1 MGKAA
6 NTATI
11 IDPQLQTYRSALAQL
26 LQRMQ
31 TLATSINNPDL
42 AQTTNSL
49 RRSID
54 EPFLFVVVGEVKAG
68 KSSFVNALL
77 DAEICAT
84 DIAPCTD
91 SIQQI
96 VYAEQETVEQIEPH
110 LRKIGRPVDILQDI
124 SIVDTPGTNSLVA
137 GHQMITERYIPNS
150 DLTFFILFAKNPY
163 QKSAWDFLDY
173 VSAKWRKKV
182 VFILQQADL
191 LKPSNLET
199 NIQQVKDYAAQKQIT
214 SPIVFAT
221 SAELEFEGNY
231 ESSGFEPVRQYIR
244 AMVSTGESY
253 KIKLHSVSTTTQKLI
268 EALTDDVNALQKQ
281 LQEDKATAS
290 RIQQQIEAGRARSQV
305 EINTL
310 VSRLSDRYETI
321 SSRIKLEFRDSLS
334 VMTVM
339 RRSFVGLFNKEAS
352 LQAWINEFKDR
363 CQTDL
368 KTSLEELSNE
378 GAQHFVDGIRQL
390 LEGLTDDLNTIQ
402 SHTFESSA
410 ISIKILERRQEV
422 IESVKSKVGTLLTD
436 EGLARTLGSEAESM
450 AAEIVGGAFVAV
462 AGTILNI
469 IEFAVAEAI
478 MNAIGIAFAGI
489 GVIVLAIGIA
499 WQRKRIIT
507 KFERALDSEK
517 DRFKNDIT
525 DRLNQKLSLIYEEV
539 ERIFVQF
546 YDYVERETDEVA
558 PVIEQYT
565 QIQTE
570 GSDLLNEIAIL
581 KAVEANKKRA

>member
-1 MGKAA
+1 MGNAA
-6 NTATI
+6 DTSTTTAI

-31 TLATSINNPDL
+31 DLASDINNPGL
-42 AQTTNSL
+42 SQTTDGL

-77 DAEICAT
+77 GAEVCAT

-96 VYAEQETVEQIEPH
+96 VYADQETVQQMEPH
-110 LRKIGRPVDILQDI
+110 LRKIGRPIDILQEI

-137 GHQMITERYIPNS
+137 GHQVITERYIPNS
-150 DLTFFILFAKNPY
+150 DLTFFVLFAKNPY

-173 VSAKWRKKV
+173 VSVEWRKKV

-191 LKPSNLET
+191 LRPENLKT
-199 NIQQVKDYAAQKQIT
+199 NVQQVRDYAAQKQIV
-214 SPIVFAT
+214 SPMVFAT
-221 SAELEFEGNY
+221 SAELEFEGAHID
-231 ESSGFEPVRQYIR
+231 SGFTPVRQYIR
-244 AMVSTGESY
+244 DMVSTGESY
-253 KIKLHSVSTTTQKLI
+253 KIKLRSVGTTTQKLI
-268 EALTDDVNALQKQ
+268 EALTDDIHTLKVQ
-281 LQEDKATAS
+281 LQQDRATAA
-290 RIQQQIEAGRARSQV
+290 RIQQQIEVGRGRSQI

-310 VSRLSDRYETI
+310 VSRLSDRYDTI
-321 SSRIKLEFRDSLS
+321 ASRIKLEFRDSLS
-334 VMTVM
+334 VVTVM
-339 RRSFVGLFNKEAS
+339 RRSFVGIFNKEVS
-352 LQAWINEFKDR
+352 LQTWINQFKDR
-363 CQTDL
+363 CQTEF

-390 LEGLTDDLNTIQ
+390 LDGLTVNLNSIQ
-402 SHTFESSA
+402 THELQSSA

-422 IESVKSKVGTLLTD
+422 IESVKAKVNNLLTD
-436 EGLARTLGSEAESM
+436 DGLARTLGSEAENM

-462 AGTILNI
+462 AGTILHI
-469 IEFAVAEAI
+469 VEFAVAEAI

-489 GVIVLAIGIA
+489 GVIFLAIGIA
-499 WQRKRIIT
+499 WQRQRIIT
-507 KFERALDSEK
+507 KFERALDGEK
-517 DRFKNDIT
+517 DRFKADVA

-546 YDYVERETDEVA
+546 YDYVERETAEVA
-558 PVIEQYT
+558 PVLEQYDS
-565 QIQTE
+565 IQTE
-570 GSDLLNEIAIL
+570 AKNLFNDMATKDLL
-581 KAVEANKKRA
+581 R

>member
-6 NTATI
+6 ETTAI
-11 IDPQLQTYRSALAQL
+11 IDPQLQTYRSALAEL

-31 TLATSINNPDL
+31 VLANNINNPDL
-42 AQTTNSL
+42 AQTTDGL

-91 SIQQI
+91 AIQQI
-96 VYAEQETVEQIEPH
+96 VYAKQETVQQIEPH
-110 LRKIGRPVDILQDI
+110 LRKIGRPIDILQDI
-124 SIVDTPGTNSLVA
+124 SIVDTPGTNSLVS
-137 GHQMITERYIPNS
+137 GHQVITERYIPNS
-150 DLTFFILFAKNPY
+150 DLTFFVLFAKNPY

-173 VSAKWRKKV
+173 VSINWRKKV

-191 LKPSNLET
+191 LRPDNLET
-199 NIQQVKDYAAQKQIT
+199 NIQQVRDYAIQKQI
-214 SPIVFAT
+214 PNPMVFAT

-231 ESSGFEPVRQYIR
+231 DSSGFTPVRQYIR
-244 AMVSTGESY
+244 DMVATGESY
-253 KIKLHSVSTTTQKLI
+253 KIKLHSVSSTTQKLI
-268 EALTDDVNALQKQ
+268 EALTEDIQTLQKQ
-281 LQEDKATAS
+281 LQEDKATAD
-290 RIQQQIEAGRARSQV
+290 RIRQQIEGGRARSQI

-310 VSRLSDRYETI
+310 VSRLSDRYDTI
-321 SSRIKLEFRDSLS
+321 ASRIKLEFRDSLS

-339 RRSFVGLFNKEAS
+339 RRSFVGIFNKEAS

-363 CQTDL
+363 CQDEL
-368 KTSLEELSNE
+368 KTSLEEISNE

-390 LEGLTDDLNTIQ
+390 LEGLTMDLNAIQ
-402 SHTFESSA
+402 THQLNSSA

-422 IESVKSKVGTLLTD
+422 IESVKAKVNNLLTD
-436 EGLARTLGSEAESM
+436 EGLTRTLGSEAESM

-469 IEFAVAEAI
+469 VEFAVAEAI

-489 GVIVLAIGIA
+489 GIIVLAIGIA

-517 DRFKNDIT
+517 NRFKSDVT

-539 ERIFVQF
+539 ERIFIQF
-546 YDYVERETDEVA
+546 YDYVERETAEVA
-558 PVIEQYT
+558 PVIEQYDAIRTDAT
-565 QIQTE
+565 QLFNEMTTKQ
-570 GSDLLNEIAIL
+570 LL
-581 KAVEANKKRA
+581 K

>member
-1 MGKAA
+1 MSKAA
-6 NTATI
+6 GPSTTTTI
-11 IDPQLQTYRSALAQL
+11 IDPQLQTYRTALAQL

-31 TLATSINNPDL
+31 DLAKDINNPDL
-42 AQTTNSL
+42 AETTDSL

-77 DAEICAT
+77 DAEVCAT

-96 VYAEQETVEQIEPH
+96 VYAEQETVQQIEPH
-110 LRKIGRPVDILQDI
+110 LRKIGRPIDILQNI

-137 GHQMITERYIPNS
+137 GHQVITERYIPNS
-150 DLTFFILFAKNPY
+150 DLTFFVLFAKNPY

-173 VSAKWRKKV
+173 VSVNWRKKV

-191 LKPSNLET
+191 LRSENLAT
-199 NIQQVKDYAAQKQIT
+199 NIQQVRDYAAQKQIS
-214 SPIVFAT
+214 SPRVFAT
-221 SAELEFEGNY
+221 SAELEFEGDHEN
-231 ESSGFEPVRQYIR
+231 SGFAPVRQYIR
-244 AMVSTGESY
+244 DMVSTGESY
-253 KIKLHSVSTTTQKLI
+253 KVKLRSVSSTTQRLI
-268 EALTDDVNALQKQ
+268 EALTEDIQTLQKQ
-281 LQEDKATAS
+281 LHEDRATAD
-290 RIQQQIEAGRARSQV
+290 RIRQQIEGGRVRSQA
-305 EINTL
+305 EIDTL

-339 RRSFVGLFNKEAS
+339 RRSFVGIFNKEAS
-352 LQAWINEFKDR
+352 LQTWINSFKER
-363 CQTDL
+363 CQTEL

-390 LEGLTDDLNTIQ
+390 LEGLTIDLNSIQ
-402 SHTFESSA
+402 THQLNSNA

-422 IESVKSKVGTLLTD
+422 IESVKAKVNDLLTD
-436 EGLARTLGSEAESM
+436 DGLTRALGSEAESM

-462 AGTILNI
+462 AGTILNV

-489 GVIVLAIGIA
+489 GIIFLAIGIA

-507 KFERALDSEK
+507 KFEQALDSEK
-517 DRFKNDIT
+517 SRFKADVN

-546 YDYVERETDEVA
+546 YDYVERETEAVA
-558 PVIEQYT
+558 PVIDQYGT
-565 QIQTE
+565 IQTDAKE
-570 GSDLLNEIAIL
+570 LFNEMATQQLLQ
-581 KAVEANKKRA
+581 

>member
-6 NTATI
+6 ETPAI
-11 IDPQLQTYRSALAQL
+11 IDPQLKTYRTALAEL

-31 TLATSINNPDL
+31 TLADGINNPDL
-42 AQTTNSL
+42 AQTTDSL

-77 DAEICAT
+77 DAEVCAT

-96 VYAEQETVEQIEPH
+96 VYAEQETVQQIEPH
-110 LRKIGRPVDILQDI
+110 LRKIGRPIDILRDI

-137 GHQMITERYIPNS
+137 GHQVITERYIPNS
-150 DLTFFILFAKNPY
+150 DLTFFVLFAKNPY

-173 VSAKWRKKV
+173 VSANWRKKV

-191 LKPSNLET
+191 LRPDNLAK
-199 NIQQVKDYAAQKQIT
+199 NFQQVRDYAAQKQIS
-214 SPIVFAT
+214 SPMVFAT
-221 SAELEFEGNY
+221 SAELEFEGDQTN
-231 ESSGFEPVRQYIR
+231 SGFTPVRQYIR
-244 AMVSTGESY
+244 DMVSTGESY
-253 KIKLHSVSTTTQKLI
+253 KIKLRSVSSTTQKLI
-268 EALTDDVNALQKQ
+268 EALTDDINTLQKQ
-281 LQEDKATAS
+281 LQEDRATAE
-290 RIQQQIEAGRARSQV
+290 RIHRQIEGGRARSQT

-334 VMTVM
+334 VMTVV
-339 RRSFVGLFNKEAS
+339 RRSFVGIFNKDAS

-363 CQTDL
+363 CQEEL
-368 KTSLEELSNE
+368 KVSLEELSNE

-390 LEGLTDDLNTIQ
+390 LEGLTNDLNAIQ
-402 SHTFESSA
+402 THQLQSNA

-422 IESVKSKVGTLLTD
+422 IESVKAKVSTLLTD
-436 EGLARTLGSEAESM
+436 EGLTRTLGAEAESM

-462 AGTILNI
+462 AGTILNVV
-469 IEFAVAEAI
+469 EFAIAEAI

-489 GVIVLAIGIA
+489 GVIFLAIGIA

-507 KFERALDSEK
+507 KFENALDKEK
-517 DRFKNDIT
+517 TRFKSDVT

-546 YDYVERETDEVA
+546 YDYVERETAEVA
-558 PVIEQYT
+558 PIIDQYDA
-565 QIQTE
+565 IQTDAKDIFNE
-570 GSDLLNEIAIL
+570 MATKNLL
-581 KAVEANKKRA
+581 K

>member
-6 NTATI
+6 DTPATTAI
-11 IDPQLQTYRSALAQL
+11 IDPRLQTYRSALAQL
-26 LQRMQ
+26 LQQMQ
-31 TLATSINNPDL
+31 TLASSINNPDL
-42 AQTTNSL
+42 AQTTDSL

-77 DAEICAT
+77 EAEVCAT

-96 VYAEQETVEQIEPH
+96 VYADAETSQQMEPH
-110 LRKIGRPVDILQDI
+110 LRKIGRPIDILQEI
-124 SIVDTPGTNSLVA
+124 SIVDTPGTNSLVT
-137 GHQMITERYIPNS
+137 GHQVITERYIPNS
-150 DLTFFILFAKNPY
+150 DLTFFVLFAKNPY

-173 VSAKWRKKV
+173 VSIDWRKKV

-191 LKPSNLET
+191 LRPEHLET
-199 NIQQVKDYAAQKQIT
+199 NVQQVRDYAIQKKIAA
-214 SPIVFAT
+214 PMVFAT
-221 SAELEFEGNY
+221 SAELELEGDY
-231 ESSGFEPVRQYIR
+231 ETSGFAPVRQYIR
-244 AMVSTGESY
+244 DMVSTGESY
-253 KIKLHSVSTTTQKLI
+253 KIKLRSVSTTTHKLI
-268 EALTDDVNALQKQ
+268 EALTDDIHSLKAQ
-281 LQEDKATAS
+281 LQTDRATAE
-290 RIQQQIEAGRARSQV
+290 RIQQQIETGRVRSQT

-310 VSRLSDRYETI
+310 VSRLSDRYDTI
-321 SSRIKLEFRDSLS
+321 ASRIKLEFRDSLS
-334 VMTVM
+334 VVTVM
-339 RRSFVGLFNKEAS
+339 RRSFVGIFNKEAS
-352 LQAWINEFKDR
+352 LQTWINGFKDR
-363 CQTDL
+363 CQDEL

-390 LEGLTDDLNTIQ
+390 LEGLTVDLNAIQ
-402 SHTFESSA
+402 THKLPSSA

-422 IESVKSKVGTLLTD
+422 IESVKAKVNGLLTD

-469 IEFAVAEAI
+469 VEFAVAEAI

-507 KFERALDSEK
+507 KFEDALDGEK
-517 DRFKNDIT
+517 NRFKDDVT

-539 ERIFVQF
+539 DRIFVQF
-546 YDYVERETDEVA
+546 YDYVEHETADVV
-558 PVIEQYT
+558 PVLKQYDAIQAEATELFNAMAT
-565 QIQTE
+565 Q
-570 GSDLLNEIAIL
+570 DLL
-581 KAVEANKKRA
+581 K

>member
-1 MGKAA
+1 MA
-6 NTATI
+6 NTAQTARI
-11 IDPQLQTYRSALAQL
+11 IDPQLQAYRTELAQL

-31 TLATSINNPDL
+31 TLASGINNPDL
-42 AQTTNSL
+42 AQTTDSL
-49 RRSID
+49 RRSIN

-77 DAEICAT
+77 DAEVCAT

-96 VYAEQETVEQIEPH
+96 VYAEEETAQQIEPH
-110 LRKIGRPVDILQDI
+110 LRKIGRPIDILQEI

-137 GHQMITERYIPNS
+137 GHQVITERYIPNS
-150 DLTFFILFAKNPY
+150 DLTFFVLFAKNPY

-173 VSAKWRKKV
+173 VSVNWRKKV

-191 LKPSNLET
+191 LRPDGLKT
-199 NIQQVKDYAAQKQIT
+199 NIQQVRDYAAQKQI
-214 SPIVFAT
+214 SDPKVFAT
-221 SAELEFEGNY
+221 SAELEFEGDLTN
-231 ESSGFEPVRQYIR
+231 SGFTPVRQYIR
-244 AMVSTGESY
+244 DMVSTGESCRV
-253 KIKLHSVSTTTQKLI
+253 KLRSVSSTTQKLI
-268 EALTDDVNALQKQ
+268 EALTDDIQILQKQ
-281 LQEDKATAS
+281 LQEDRATAA
-290 RIQQQIEAGRARSQV
+290 RIRQQIEGGKVRSQV
-305 EINTL
+305 EIDTL
-310 VSRLSDRYETI
+310 VSRLSDRYDTI

-339 RRSFVGLFNKEAS
+339 RRSFVGIFNKEAS
-352 LQAWINEFKDR
+352 LQTWINEFKDR
-363 CQTDL
+363 CQEEL

-390 LEGLTDDLNTIQ
+390 LEGLTVDLNSIQ
-402 SHTFESSA
+402 THQLNSNA

-422 IESVKSKVGTLLTD
+422 IESVKAKVNNLLTD
-436 EGLARTLGSEAESM
+436 DGLTRTLGSEAESM

-469 IEFAVAEAI
+469 VEFAVAEAI

-489 GVIVLAIGIA
+489 GVIFLAIGIA

-507 KFERALDSEK
+507 KFEHALDSEK
-517 DRFKNDIT
+517 YRFKSDVA

-546 YDYVERETDEVA
+546 YDYVERETADVT
-558 PVIEQYT
+558 PVVEQYDA
-565 QIQTE
+565 IQAAAAQLFTAMATE
-570 GSDLLNEIAIL
+570 ELLKPQA
-581 KAVEANKKRA
+581 K

>member
-1 MGKAA
+1 MGTAA
-6 NTATI
+6 ETTAI
-11 IDPQLQTYRSALAQL
+11 IDPQLQTYRSALAEL
-26 LQRMQ
+26 LQRMES
-31 TLATSINNPDL
+31 LAAGINNPDL
-42 AQTTNSL
+42 AQTTHSL

-77 DAEICAT
+77 DAEVCAT

-96 VYAEQETVEQIEPH
+96 VYAEQETAQQIEPH
-110 LRKIGRPVDILQDI
+110 LRKIGRPIDILQDI

-137 GHQMITERYIPNS
+137 GHQVITERYIPNS
-150 DLTFFILFAKNPY
+150 DLTFFVLFAKNPY

-173 VSAKWRKKV
+173 VSVNWRKKV

-191 LKPSNLET
+191 LRPDNLET
-199 NIQQVKDYAAQKQIT
+199 NLQQVRDYAIQKQI
-214 SPIVFAT
+214 PHPMVFAT
-221 SAELEFEGNY
+221 SAELEFEGDTAT
-231 ESSGFEPVRQYIR
+231 SGFAPIRQYIR
-244 AMVSTGESY
+244 DMVSTGESY
-253 KIKLHSVSTTTQKLI
+253 KIKLRSVSGTTQKLI
-268 EALTDDVNALQKQ
+268 EALTEDIHTLKKQ
-281 LQEDKATAS
+281 LQEDQATAG
-290 RIQQQIEAGRARSQV
+290 RIRQQVDGGRVRSQTEV
-305 EINTL
+305 NTL
-310 VSRLSDRYETI
+310 VSRLSDRYDTI

-334 VMTVM
+334 VITVM
-339 RRSFVGLFNKEAS
+339 RRSFVGIFNKEAS
-352 LQAWINEFKDR
+352 LQTWINDFKDR
-363 CQTDL
+363 CQTEL

-390 LEGLTDDLNTIQ
+390 LEGLTDDLNSIQ
-402 SHTFESSA
+402 THQLHSNA

-422 IESVKSKVGTLLTD
+422 IESVKAKVNNLLTD
-436 EGLARTLGSEAESM
+436 EGLTRTLGSEAESM

-469 IEFAVAEAI
+469 VEFAVAEAI

-507 KFERALDSEK
+507 KFEQALDSEK
-517 DRFKNDIT
+517 DRFKGDVT
-525 DRLNQKLSLIYEEV
+525 DRLNQKMSLIYEEV

-546 YDYVERETDEVA
+546 YDYVERETAAVA
-558 PVIEQYT
+558 PVLKQYDA
-565 QIQTE
+565 IQTDTRHLFNE
-570 GSDLLNEIAIL
+570 MATKELL
-581 KAVEANKKRA
+581 K

>member
-1 MGKAA
+1 MRYPWASRQNHQQQG
-6 NTATI
+6 I
-11 IDPQLQTYRSALAQL
+11 VDPQLQTYRTALAKL

-31 TLATSINNPDL
+31 DLASGINNPDL
-42 AQTTNSL
+42 AQTTDSL

-77 DAEICAT
+77 DAEVCAT

-96 VYAEQETVEQIEPH
+96 VYAPKETAQQIEPH
-110 LRKIGRPVDILQDI
+110 LRKIGRPIDILQDI
-124 SIVDTPGTNSLVA
+124 SIVDTPGTNSLVS
-137 GHQMITERYIPNS
+137 GHQVITERYIPNS
-150 DLTFFILFAKNPY
+150 DLTFFVLFAKNPY

-173 VSAKWRKKV
+173 VSVNWRKKV

-191 LKPSNLET
+191 LRPGNLET
-199 NIQQVKDYAAQKQIT
+199 NVQQVRDYAAQKQIA
-214 SPIVFAT
+214 SPMVFAT

-231 ESSGFEPVRQYIR
+231 ENSGFAPVRQYIR
-244 AMVSTGESY
+244 DMVSSGESY
-253 KIKLHSVSTTTQKLI
+253 KIKLRSVSSTTQKLI
-268 EALTDDVNALQKQ
+268 EALTEDIQTLQIQ
-281 LQEDKATAS
+281 LQEDQATAD
-290 RIQQQIEAGRARSQV
+290 RIRQQIEGGRARSQT

-310 VSRLSDRYETI
+310 VSRLSDRYDTI

-339 RRSFVGLFNKEAS
+339 RRSFVGIFNKQAS
-352 LQAWINEFKDR
+352 LQAWINEFKER
-363 CQTDL
+363 CQTEL

-390 LEGLTDDLNTIQ
+390 LEGLTTNLNAIQ
-402 SHTFESSA
+402 SYQLNSNA

-422 IESVKSKVGTLLTD
+422 IESVKSKVGNLLTD
-436 EGLARTLGSEAESM
+436 EGLTRTLGSEAESM

-469 IEFAVAEAI
+469 VEFAIAEAI

-507 KFERALDSEK
+507 KFEHALDSEK
-517 DRFKNDIT
+517 ARFKGDVT

-546 YDYVERETDEVA
+546 YDYVDRETDAVA
-558 PVIEQYT
+558 PVIDQYNA
-565 QIQTE
+565 IQTDAKQLFNE
-570 GSDLLNEIAIL
+570 MATKELLQ
-581 KAVEANKKRA
+581 

>member
-1 MGKAA
+1 MDQATS
-6 NTATI
+6 TASL
-11 IDPQLQTYRSALAQL
+11 IDPQLQTYRSALGQL

-31 TLATSINNPDL
+31 ALASSINNPDL
-42 AQTTNSL
+42 AQTTESL
-49 RRSID
+49 HRNID
-54 EPFLFVVVGEVKAG
+54 EPFLFVVVGEVKSG

-77 DAEICAT
+77 NADVCAT

-96 VYAEQETVEQIEPH
+96 VYADEETLQQVEPH
-110 LRKIGRPVDILQDI
+110 LRKIGRPIEILRDV

-137 GHQMITERYIPNS
+137 GHQIITERYIPNS
-150 DLTFFILFAKNPY
+150 DLTFFVLFAKNPY

-173 VSAKWRKKV
+173 VSVKWRKKV

-191 LKPSNLET
+191 LRPENLQT
-199 NIQQVKDYAAQKQIT
+199 NLQQVRDYAIQKQIPT
-214 SPIVFAT
+214 PMVFAT
-221 SAELEFEGNY
+221 SAELEFEG
-231 ESSGFEPVRQYIR
+231 SFATSGFTPVRQYIR
-244 AMVSTGESY
+244 DMVSTGESY
-253 KIKLHSVSTTTQKLI
+253 KIKLRSVSTTTQKLI
-268 EALTDDVNALQKQ
+268 EALTDDIRTLQIQ
-281 LQEDKATAS
+281 LQDDQATAD
-290 RIQQQIEAGRARSQV
+290 RIRQQIAGGRVRSQT

-334 VMTVM
+334 IVTVM
-339 RRSFVGLFNKEAS
+339 RRSFVGIFNREAS

-363 CQTDL
+363 CQAEL

-390 LEGLTDDLNTIQ
+390 LEGLTHDLKAIQ
-402 SHTFESSA
+402 THNLQSNA

-422 IESVKSKVGTLLTD
+422 IESVKAKVSTLLTD
-436 EGLARTLGSEAESM
+436 EGLTRALGSEAESM

-469 IEFAVAEAI
+469 VEFAVAEAI

-499 WQRKRIIT
+499 WQRKQIIT
-507 KFERALDSEK
+507 KFERALDNEK
-517 DRFKNDIT
+517 DRFKSDVT

-546 YDYVERETDEVA
+546 YDYVDRETAEVA
-558 PVIEQYT
+558 PVLEEYDA
-565 QIQTE
+565 IQT
-570 GSDLLNEIAIL
+570 DATNLFNDMATKNLLE
-581 KAVEANKKRA
+581 